1 MEEDKWGF
9 EVGEE
14 AVLQSPNTSL
24 QLLSPNETRNRRM
37 AKLLA
42 LVLVLVLAGVLP
54 LLITILLRSQRH
66 APPGSQVTYTRH
78 TLKIFRLELLL
89 LKYYFN
95 TALKKSKR
103 EENSLAHIKQCNLL

>member
-1 MEEDKWGF
+1 MEEDTWGF

-24 QLLSPNETRNRRM
+24 QLLSLNETRNRRM

-89 LKYYFN
+89 KYYFN